1 MKRVVL
7 KGTGRGNR
15 APRGGVAT
23 VMDIKDDVDQTMV
36 VSDSSCLP
44 PFVSTNGD
52 QLTTTSSSVASASAT
67 SNPSSVTSSEA
78 ALLGIAHPS
87 HIINKDSDMLT
98 GQLMDVIV
106 RKKLVAM
113 MQQVLGQSS
122 SPSIVPTRDSYSSIL
137 SAYQS
142 LFTSSPRHQLKPSL
156 LQLLS
161 SSQSST
167 ALPVVNSGQDHLIS
181 LLVLHQKLQLQR
193 QQQAEQAILQQLL
206 QQPLSMSNIGLN
218 YNTMLPPF

>member
-15 APRGGVAT
+15 APRGGVST
-23 VMDIKDDVDQTMV
+23 VMDIKDDIDQTRV
-36 VSDSSCLP
+36 VSDT
-44 PFVSTNGD
+44 TNSD
-52 QLTTTSSSVASASAT
+52 QLTTRSSSLASDSAS
-67 SNPSSVTSSEA
+67 SNPSAVISSEA

-87 HIINKDSDMLT
+87 NIINKDTEMRT

-113 MQQVLGQSS
+113 MQQMLGPSS
-122 SPSIVPTRDSYSSIL
+122 SPSIVPTTHSFSSIL

-142 LFTSSPRHQLKPSL
+142 LFTSSPLHQLKPSL
-156 LQLLS
+156 LPLLS

-167 ALPVVNSGQDHLIS
+167 ALPVVNSGQDHLFS
-181 LLVLHQKLQLQR
+181 LLLLHQQLQLQR
-193 QQQAEQAILQQLL
+193 QQRAEQAILQQLL
-206 QQPLSMSNIGLN
+206 QQPLSMSNKSLI
-218 YNTMLPPF
+218 YKTMLPPF